1 MANLEDLQQRQALL
15 QQLAGQVT
23 PDATQQAEQL
33 REVYH
38 DREMAGLAADVYQAA
53 KGEGEPPAGWMRA
66 SEHPDLLKEYARQ
79 SGMTDKQ
86 LMNML
91 QPENSGFRA
100 EIYLPDPS
108 VLGPGYKPT
117 LVFKGSSGE
126 VKMPDGTLRD
136 TTGEDFAANNF
147 PQSVG
152 LETDYY
158 DRAMRL
164 ALKLKGGGIDFEIA
178 GHSLGGGLASA
189 AAAVT
194 GARATT
200 LNAAGLHPATAQR
213 FAEQNPGVRVYDTQ
227 RIVTAYQVSGELLNN
242 GIQENVHRLDAVQ
255 RRQLGEVMRETC
267 ELLNEVPEGRA
278 MLKRTLDAAV
288 PPQAQGAVHA
298 FVDRLAEGDT
308 EKLLEELPL
317 AAGRVQPL
325 LVAKTVDAD
334 GNVVARR
341 SPPSLQEVSELAGP
355 ALSVLHAATRGA
367 HAGHRV
373 GEAVAAAGRLAERG
387 LDGSG
392 DLARGAS
399 GHAANLARDATHAV
413 GTTMA
418 EARSAFGD
426 AQSDAARLRGELQAR
441 GAALGARL
449 LRGTEQLLPE
459 ALQGTLGGQA
469 ERLERAGAEAQR
481 QATQE
486 AAQSQRAA
494 RADVATIRASSALLG
509 GLQHVGITEA
519 GRQLDRGLDAA
530 GKALSFAADRAPGAM
545 AAQSAASAGTVA
557 AAQELVGPVGN
568 WNAAKTAALA
578 GTVIPSGSEAMER
591 HLNGTILP
599 SMDSRVAERE
609 AAARQHLAAP
619 AQHPPPPKASD
630 PSQPGHPDH
639 ALQQQIKSGVERLNA
654 QLGRGWDESSD
665 RLTASLLVLAKREGL
680 TRVDHVGLNA
690 PTATLQAGQTAF
702 VVQGDSKDPA
712 HLRAAMPTEQALQ
725 TPQAQSFAQL
735 ESVNRDLAQARAQ
748 QAQNEALAQQRAP
761 APALG

>member
-1 MANLEDLQQRQALL
+1 MATQEELQQRQVLL
-15 QQLAGQVT
+15 RQLAEEGGA
-23 PDATQQAEQL
+23 DAANQGEQL
-33 REVYH
+33 RQVYH
-38 DREMAGLAADVYQAA
+38 DREMAGLAADVYQSA
-53 KGEGEPPAGWMRA
+53 KGEGQAPTGWIRV
-66 SEHPDLLKEYARQ
+66 SEDSDRLGEYAKQLGVSNEELRDLLSPRQ
-79 SGMTDKQ
+79 
-86 LMNML
+86 
-91 QPENSGFRA
+91 SGFRA
-100 EIYLPDPS
+100 EIYLPDPN

-392 DLARGAS
+392 DLARDAS

-469 ERLERAGAEAQR
+469 ERLEQAGAEAQR

-486 AAQSQRAA
+486 AAQSQRAT

-619 AQHPPPPKASD
+619 AQYPPPPKASD